1 MIKSKFDSDPDSNSE
16 DEDEASSKDMQPSS
30 LAQSAR
36 GYSGYHDAVLSGDE
50 QSNESEHEQQEEE
63 ERLQE
68 KESIL
73 LIPQEFVVWEL
84 FHHILL

>member
-16 DEDEASSKDMQPSS
+16 DEDEASSKDMPPSS

-36 GYSGYHDAVLSGDE
+36 GYSGYHDAILSGDE